1 MMEIKENISA
11 SVFSVQAPK
20 ILVWGDKGRYLV
32 EMEQTSLGWNVN
44 LDSCGTYTV

>member
-11 SVFSVQAPK
+11 CVFSVQAPK